1 MVRIVEVQKR
11 SHLPDSEDLE
21 HFDQLDFSVTLL
33 VQ

>member
-11 SHLPDSEDLE
+11 SHMSETEDLE